1 MSNTN
6 HDRFR
11 FSTIAHSKHRYLSP
25 LSGGKATG
33 LIRSLT
39 AGFSANDIVLDA
51 GCGKAALLH
60 DALSMSPARGV
71 GVDINR
77 SFLDEA
83 RLLFCAS
90 PLDDTRLTLLNG
102 PLLEHSRPSQGY
114 AAIICVG
121 STHAFGSFEECLR
134 VSNDWLRPGGRLLI
148 ADGYW
153 KQTPSQT
160 YLDVLGG
167 TADEFGSHAE
177 NAERAR
183 AHGYSVLRTATSS
196 DDEWDEYEGEYCNAM
211 MQYLAA
217 HPEDSDLENFSVRM
231 QRWHKAYLDWGRATL
246 GFGYYLL
253 ARP

>member
-6 HDRFR
+6 QDPFR
-11 FSTIAHSKHRYLSP
+11 FSTIAHSNHRYLSP
-25 LSGGKATG
+25 LSDRKAQG

-39 AGFSANDIVLDA
+39 SNLSAEDMVLDA
-51 GCGKAALLH
+51 GCGKAALLR
-60 DALSMSPARGV
+60 DALSMSRACGV

-77 SFLDEA
+77 HFLDEA
-83 RLLFCAS
+83 RSLFC
-90 PLDDTRLTLLNG
+90 DDARLTLFDC
-102 PLLEHSRPSQGY
+102 PLLEHSLPSQGY

-134 VSNDWLRPGGRLLI
+134 TSMDWLKPGGRLLI

-153 KQTPSQT
+153 KQPPSQA
-160 YLDVLGG
+160 YLDALGG
-167 TADEFGSHAE
+167 TADEFVSHAE

-183 AHGYSVLRTATSS
+183 KQGYVVLRTATSN

-211 MQYLAA
+211 MQYLATN
-217 HPEDSDLENFSVRM
+217 PDDPDSEGFSLRM
-231 QRWHKAYLDWGRATL
+231 QRWHQAYLEWGRATL

-253 ARP
+253 ART